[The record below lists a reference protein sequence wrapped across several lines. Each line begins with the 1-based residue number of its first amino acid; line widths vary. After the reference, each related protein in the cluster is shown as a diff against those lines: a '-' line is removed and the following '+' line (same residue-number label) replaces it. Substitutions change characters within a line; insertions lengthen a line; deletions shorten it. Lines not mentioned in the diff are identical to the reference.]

1 MEFCNLYM
9 SILVVNEYMLNLY
22 GLLLLYLLHVFWII
36 CLCLGDY
43 PYINIM
49 RFIELNLERKSNKIM
64 CCLASC
70 LQLCL
75 TSLSPFF
82 LLHLLCH
89 VVAFLAIFF
98 LCFFYIFLPRC
109 KWRSKIKCGS
119 NIVRKDKQPQS
130 SVAIVKEITKIL

>member
-1 MEFCNLYM
+1 MTFFLYKILVEFCNLYM

-75 TSLSPFF
+75 CLPSPRLF
-82 LLHLLCH
+82 LLHSLCN
-89 VVAFLAIFF
+89 VVAFLAIFS
-98 LCFFYIFLPRC
+98 LCFFIFFCPVVNGAA
-109 KWRSKIKCGS
+109 K
-119 NIVRKDKQPQS
+119 
-130 SVAIVKEITKIL
+130 